1 MSFPG
6 PLPRFI
12 LPLDPNL
19 FPDTVDRVERARTTG
34 TDASGVAADAW
45 DVLYTNLPCLA
56 DLHERGE
63 RGIQRGGRGGAGG
76 EVFGQPVEEV
86 SGAFYFQGTLDIRK
100 RDRIAFGSWP
110 SGEIR
115 YIDVGGAFDATAGLG
130 LVYEVVGSAR
140 KPG

>member
-6 PLPRFI
+6 PLPLWI
-12 LPLDPNL
+12 LPLDRNL
-19 FPDTVDRVERARTTG
+19 FPQVVDRVERARTTG
-34 TDASGVAADAW
+34 TDASGIAADEW
-45 DVLYTNLPCLA
+45 DVLYTDLPCLA

-63 RGIQRGGRGGAGG
+63 RGIQRGGGGGHAGG
-76 EVFGQPVEEV
+76 VFGQPVEEV

-100 RDRIAFGSWP
+100 RDRLAFGTWP
-110 SGEIR
+110 DGQVR
-115 YIDVGGAFDATAGLG
+115 YIDVGGAFDATTGLG